1 MSVGQT
7 AGSNLFVN
15 IQCTAADATGYV
27 INVLILGGCA
37 GETEVKVTWMGK
49 EAIFR

>member
-15 IQCTAADATGYV
+15 IQCTVADATGHV
-27 INVLILGGCA
+27 INVLILGGWT
-37 GETEVKVTWMGK
+37 GETEVKVEWMGK